1 MTFLNDQK
9 FLDGTLTT
17 RKQNNETFVNFFPS
31 CFDTSSQEMAVKV
44 DDMRFNVGF
53 WEISY
58 MKIINSSVYKVKKI
72 DDSDIM
78 HEC

>member
-1 MTFLNDQK
+1 
-9 FLDGTLTT
+9 
-17 RKQNNETFVNFFPS
+17 
-31 CFDTSSQEMAVKV
+31 MAVKV

-58 MKIINSSVYKVKKI
+58 MKIINSSVYKKI